1 MIGNSSQPT
10 SLSAD
15 PLPLVGN
22 ISKNAAQ
29 VDATFKLTVSM
40 TLGIALISSDT
51 IRVVLPTASYTT
63 GNIQCYSAGVLI
75 SCTTSIDP
83 VTSNLTV
90 SMTPPCSSCNVGSSL
105 SFSIDALTN
114 PSYIS
119 AYSQAVLVQTAHPE
133 GVVEQLVVSSTLTAS
148 TVTISNYTRNG
159 SSTVGSDYT
168 LSLQHSIP
176 SYVSTNGGMLLLK
189 FTAFDSYLPV
199 IYSGSTYSYPTS
211 LTVADELGNAYSNT
225 VSYDTSNTPN
235 SVSQISIQLCGSNPC
250 TGKIF
255 ISGLVRGYYPLT
267 ASTQNI
273 VITTT
278 NLDTVAINSL
288 PVTAYTPVKAS
299 NTLGIS
305 LSNSVTTLPSS
316 YTLTLLSTKIPIQ
329 DTFTFTLSSLHT
341 INAGCF
347 AV

>member
-40 TLGIALISSDT
+40 TLGIALTSIDT

-288 PVTAYTPVKAS
+288 PVTAYTPIKAS
-299 NTLGIS
+299 NTLGI
-305 LSNSVTTLPSS
+305 
-316 YTLTLLSTKIPIQ
+316 
-329 DTFTFTLSSLHT
+329 
-341 INAGCF
+341 
-347 AV
+347 